1 MPLSLTSTAENDSDR
16 TNTESAQFTN
26 KYAAVSSL
34 PLTGGTTGRDW
45 MVFGG
50 GLGLLALLAA
60 AGYTVWRKRQL
71 V

>member
-1 MPLSLTSTAENDSDR
+1 
-16 TNTESAQFTN
+16 
-26 KYAAVSSL
+26 
-34 PLTGGTTGRDW
+34 
-45 MVFGG
+45 VFGG